1 MTSIDDP
8 TTTNTLGDTE
18 LERLYS
24 VAKTIRTCDA
34 RIQKD
39 VKSGDLKAATY
50 PVEGLAGVCAG
61 LALALNKDDYLVS
74 TYRNLG
80 DVIAKGVPLRRV
92 IAEIAGR
99 VTGVAKGKGGAMH
112 IADSSY
118 GLMTTTGIVG
128 SGLPIAAG
136 LALSSLLSKDGRI
149 TAVTF
154 GDGAT
159 SIGAFHEAMNLAAVW
174 NLPILFVCQNNQW
187 AEHTPTGDHMVVTD
201 IASKAKNYGMRH
213 DTVDGFDAVST
224 AEVLIRAAESIRDGK
239 GPILVEAVTYR
250 LSGHTAT
257 ADYSYM
263 PQDRLEAARQA
274 EPVAKLRAH
283 LQGSSRVGPDRLE
296 ELDRQAVA
304 DVDDAFEFAY
314 ASAYPDKSEIFTDV
328 FSTTTEN

>member
-1 MTSIDDP
+1 
-8 TTTNTLGDTE
+8 
-18 LERLYS
+18 
-24 VAKTIRTCDA
+24 
-34 RIQKD
+34 
-39 VKSGDLKAATY
+39 VKSGALKAATY

-61 LALALNKDDYLVS
+61 LALALTKDDYLVS

-128 SGLPIAAG
+128 SGLPIATG
-136 LALSSLLSKDGRI
+136 LALSSVLSGDGRI

-174 NLPILFVCQNNQW
+174 NLPILFLCQNNQW
-187 AEHTPTGDHMVVTD
+187 AEHTPTGDHMVVTE
-201 IASKAKNYGMRH
+201 IAAKAKNYGMRY
-213 DTVDGFDAVST
+213 DTTDGFDAVAT
-224 AEVLIRAAESIRDGK
+224 AEVLIRAAESIRDGG
-239 GPILVEAVTYR
+239 GPIFVEAVTYR
-250 LSGHTAT
+250 LSGHTST

-263 PQDRLEAARQA
+263 PKDRLNAARSA
-274 EPVAKLRAH
+274 EPVARLREH
-283 LQGSSRVGPDRLE
+283 LEEMTAVGTERLE
-296 ELDRQAVA
+296 KIDQQALA
-304 DVDDAFEFAY
+304 EIEDAFAFAY
-314 ASAYPDKSEIFTDV
+314 ASDYPDPHEAFTDV